1 MYKILIRGAV
11 VACLLLP
18 SVAFSSAEAEIAEL
32 RAMVVEMKRDYERR
46 IADLEQR
53 LAEAEQ
59 EAARERVAQPN
70 PSPATATAA
79 QAGAPVVATAP
90 AARATVPTRVVD
102 AAVPAAAVASVD
114 QRPAASSSETLSSGS
129 AFNPQMSVIL
139 DGNYYHDGLGGDGAM
154 VVGEA
159 YQPGSGHDHE
169 EEGHEGHGHG
179 GMSNGFNFRE
189 AEFVFSATVDPYF
202 DAMANVVVDGEGDV
216 DLEEAW
222 FQTRNLPY
230 GLKVKGGKFLSDFGY
245 INRQHPHQ
253 WDFADQN
260 LAYLNL
266 LGDHGLQDTGLQLTW
281 LPETPFYTLL
291 GVELAQGDQ
300 ERLGVTLDG
309 DEQSEFG
316 LDDTSDGPR
325 LWTAFA
331 KVSPDLGYDHALQL
345 GVSYAHNTQHQGVF
359 EADHGHEDEHD
370 GEEEHGGAGYEGDA
384 GIWGLDLVYKYD
396 GDGDYGHRDF
406 KLQAEYLRA
415 TNNTRIR
422 GGDEDLVGRPLDFTS
437 DGLYVQGVYGIFPKL
452 KLGLRYDAFGLTNE
466 VSGAVSESFG
476 SSDRWSANLTW
487 DLTEYSRLRAQYARS
502 DILVAEDE
510 RERFD
515 AFYLQFLMS
524 LGAHGAHTF

>member
-1 MYKILIRGAV
+1 MHKILIRGAV
-11 VACLLLP
+11 VASLLVP

-46 IADLEQR
+46 IADLERR
-53 LAEAEQ
+53 LADAER
-59 EAARERVAQPN
+59 EAARQKPEQRA
-70 PSPATATAA
+70 PSSAETTASQTR
-79 QAGAPVVATAP
+79 AP
-90 AARATVPTRVVD
+90 AAETAPIPAVD
-102 AAVPAAAVASVD
+102 AALPAAAVASVD
-114 QRPAASSSETLSSGS
+114 QRRAVSSSEALSSGS

-139 DGNYYHDGLGGDGAM
+139 DGNYYHDGLGGEGATL
-154 VVGEA
+154 VGEA
-159 YQPGSGHDHE
+159 YQPGSGHGHE
-169 EEGHEGHGHG
+169 EESHEGHGHG
-179 GMSNGFNFRE
+179 ETSNGFNFRE
-189 AEFVFSATVDPYF
+189 AEFIFSATVDPYF
-202 DAMANVVVDGEGDV
+202 DATANVVVDGDGNV

-222 FQTRNLPY
+222 FQTRDLPY

-291 GVELAQGDQ
+291 GVELAQGNQ

-309 DEQSEFG
+309 EEQSEYG
-316 LDDTSDGPR
+316 LDETSNGPR

-331 KVSPDLGYDHALQL
+331 RVSPDLGYDHALQL
-345 GVSYAHNTQHQGVF
+345 GVSYAHNTQHQGIF
-359 EADHGHEDEHD
+359 EAEHDHDGDHGGD
-370 GEEEHGGAGYEGDA
+370 EEHGSSGYEGDA
-384 GIWGLDLVYKYD
+384 GIWGLDLVYKFD
-396 GDGDYGHRDF
+396 GEGDYGHRDF
-406 KLQAEYLRA
+406 KLQTEYLRS
-415 TNNTRIR
+415 TKNTRIR
-422 GGDEDLVGRPLDFTS
+422 SGDEDLVGSPLDFTS

-452 KLGLRYDAFGLTNE
+452 KLGVRYDVFGLTNKI
-466 VSGAVSESFG
+466 SGAVSESFG